1 MCINP
6 SAAWAD
12 MYTDGSRM
20 FHIICKSCSCLEA
33 RNETI
38 ISIELGHCPLALEL
52 GIGYLTPVL
61 EPRIIDE
68 GKPSG
73 LAPTIRCPETE
84 ADHNIGSR
92 LVHLGER
99 FSELTLGNVGTPR
112 VEYVHYL

>member
-33 RNETI
+33 WNETI
-38 ISIELGHCPLALEL
+38 ISIELGRCPLALEL

-61 EPRIIDE
+61 EP
-68 GKPSG
+68 
-73 LAPTIRCPETE
+73 
-84 ADHNIGSR
+84 
-92 LVHLGER
+92 
-99 FSELTLGNVGTPR
+99 ELSLFV
-112 VEYVHYL
+112 LC